1 MTWSVCVGEKETA
14 MRVPLISLGFC
25 FNVPLPCHSE
35 DLEALIPAIFLF
47 DADLSLFLQR
57 GHIGVAYN

>member
-1 MTWSVCVGEKETA
+1 

-47 DADLSLFLQR
+47 DADLSFVLATR
-57 GHIGVAYN
+57 PHRVAYN